1 MICFIHIDF
10 SGSHTQD
17 VVFTLPGALGGVL
30 FVFAALFS
38 FVAIPRA
45 GLATAQAV
53 WSLGVRDE
61 KWTLGSWNFT

>member
-1 MICFIHIDF
+1 
-10 SGSHTQD
+10 
-17 VVFTLPGALGGVL
+17 
-30 FVFAALFS
+30 
-38 FVAIPRA
+38 VAIPRA